1 MSSTQEVGDIFGA
14 GKGHA
19 QAMLRS
25 PTVLILCIGLWGMN
39 LFFYKLFGLD
49 YKYIFQY
56 DLIEID
62 KEEKDKKKERIA
74 RGTKMSPKTK
84 TKLNRI
90 LRRNGGNG
98 GSDNGG
104 VYTEAATSEQDIEMV
119 LQRSPAKK
127 VSSRI
132 SRSPL
137 TPTQL
142 QPLGRKLML
151 PILDNKEKI
160 HTSSSSSAPAVLQTA
175 NTAPLSL
182 SDQQQQPT
190 TIAEL
195 FSSGTGSGTGVSSS
209 TAAIVWYKLV
219 VLSLI
224 LLVLLHTTTQYW
236 MGHAKRGG
244 AIGALGFFY
253 AICFLYICIPLKHN
267 AWLRDSLYIIL
278 RRSWA
283 LIHPR
288 CSCIRLLSTPN
299 IAPRR
304 IPFIDVFYADAMCSL
319 SKVFF
324 DWGMLS
330 HQAVH
335 YPNPVPPAIHNIVI
349 PSLCA
354 AIPYLIRAR
363 QCLIMYTV
371 GRVGRDPKK
380 YQHLMNAFKYSTSMY
395 PLILSAYLKTR
406 QQGTTTTTTT
416 SGLDTLLIVLMI
428 INASYSLYWDIV
440 MDWGMMQD
448 PYKVAQTAC
457 RMDVPSFSSS
467 SLSSS
472 SSLPT
477 SDRGH
482 NTASAVAS
490 NGNGSTGACH
500 HLWLRPRLRYGF
512 TLSTLIVIADSF
524 LRFSWTLKFVVPTLF
539 PTNDAFVLC
548 TQFLEVFRR
557 AIWNLLR
564 VEWENMKQQQHKLSS
579 SMMTPLSLSAHNN
592 KNSNELLL
600 SLHHGGKA
608 PDSLSD
614 HGDPDDEEQEEHE
627 FEMHPLNGGGSSR
640 AVVAAADPPSH
651 FVIVPP
657 NISNNGIINI

>member
-14 GKGHA
+14 GKGPA

-49 YKYIFQY
+49 YKYIFNY
-56 DLIEID
+56 DLLEID
-62 KEEKDKKKERIA
+62 KEEKEKERIQLKSKKA
-74 RGTKMSPKTK
+74 SPKTK
-84 TKLNRI
+84 TNKRI
-90 LRRNGGNG
+90 LRRGI
-98 GSDNGG
+98 DNSNG

-119 LQRSPAKK
+119 LTRSPTKK
-127 VSSRI
+127 VSSRMT
-132 SRSPL
+132 RSPL
-137 TPTQL
+137 TPAQL
-142 QPLGRKLML
+142 PLGRKLML
-151 PILDNKEKI
+151 PSLDKKEKI
-160 HTSSSSSAPAVLQTA
+160 HPSSSSSAPAVLQST
-175 NTAPLSL
+175 TTVSTT
-182 SDQQQQPT
+182 SEQQPIIT
-190 TIAEL
+190 EL
-195 FSSGTGSGTGVSSS
+195 LSQGSAG

-219 VLSLI
+219 VFSLI
-224 LLVLLHTTTQYW
+224 LLVLLHLTTQYW

-253 AICFLYICIPLKHN
+253 AICFLYIFIPLKQN
-267 AWLRDSLYIIL
+267 EWLRNSLYIIL

-335 YPNPVPPAIHNIVI
+335 YPNPVPPAIHNILI

-406 QQGTTTTTTT
+406 QPQNGSSTT
-416 SGLDTLLIVLMI
+416 SGLDTLLIVLLI

-467 SLSSS
+467 SLVVSSS
-472 SSLPT
+472 VPT
-477 SDRGH
+477 DRGH
-482 NTASAVAS
+482 NNTTVAGNS
-490 NGNGSTGACH
+490 NGSNGSSAGSCH
-500 HLWLRPRLRYGF
+500 HIWLRPRLRYGF

-564 VEWENMKQQQHKLSS
+564 VEWENMKQQQQKLSS
-579 SMMTPLSLSAHNN
+579 SLTPLSLSSHNNN
-592 KNSNELLL
+592 KNSNEKLL

-614 HGDPDDEEQEEHE
+614 HGDPDDDEYDEHE
-627 FEMHPLNGGGSSR
+627 FEMQPLNGGGSSSR

-651 FVIVPP
+651 FESIIVPSS
-657 NISNNGIINI
+657 NISNGIINI